1 LVREFVV
8 MNAPESPQR
17 LRTVVV
23 QLETFA
29 AASGWP
35 GRLLLAAITLF
46 MLWAGL
52 DPKGY
57 RFRNEVD
64 WVENG
69 GGLRFGRFGRV
80 ETEPVLSREQAT
92 ALNQNGYALE
102 LAFDPAPDP
111 HGGFRVLASFH
122 SGGDGLQLII
132 GQWREVLIVM
142 NGDDYSHRRRL
153 PRITAD
159 TSKFPKRP
167 LRLTINSNPT
177 GTSLYLNGE
186 PVATSA
192 KLHLTLP
199 SEPES
204 GRLLLGN
211 TASAGQ
217 PWLGVIS
224 FVSLLPRS
232 LTAGEVASSWRTQG
246 ALSPSTSDA
255 LLLFRFEEAG
265 GRTIRNHGSM
275 VAPLTIPSGLNA
287 LGRRFLRG
295 SMADSTSSRFLML
308 DTLVNFI
315 GFMPFG
321 AAVVIVLRSSH
332 RSRPRTILVTALF
345 GFALSLTI
353 ELAQAWMPSRD
364 SSLRDL
370 LLNTAGAPVGAWLWL
385 VARLRLSRSLSDQPT
400 ERA

>member
-1 LVREFVV
+1 
-8 MNAPESPQR
+8 
-17 LRTVVV
+17 
-23 QLETFA
+23 
-29 AASGWP
+29 
-35 GRLLLAAITLF
+35 
-46 MLWAGL
+46 
-52 DPKGY
+52 
-57 RFRNEVD
+57 
-64 WVENG
+64 
-69 GGLRFGRFGRV
+69 
-80 ETEPVLSREQAT
+80 
-92 ALNQNGYALE
+92 
-102 LAFDPAPDP
+102 
-111 HGGFRVLASFH
+111 
-122 SGGDGLQLII
+122 
-132 GQWREVLIVM
+132 M

-255 LLLFRFEEAG
+255 LLLFRFEEAAALLPG
-265 GRTIRNHGSM
+265 VIET
-275 VAPLTIPSGLNA
+275 LTAANGL
-287 LGRRFLRG
+287 
-295 SMADSTSSRFLML
+295 DHP
-308 DTLVNFI
+308 DTLSARAYFVS
-315 GFMPFG
+315 
-321 AAVVIVLRSSH
+321 ALRDSEREQEALEESLGLVETLINSNGPDH
-332 RSRPRTILVTALF
+332 PRTIEGQMQLFPLLVSGGRDEDADALLTDLIERFPRVMGKDHVNIMSLYGNGAQVATAL
-345 GFALSLTI
+345 GDHERANELSAFAERKARTMLPEKHPALGPMLMIRASTLRNLGLTRDEMTVLEEAFFQFTTI
-353 ELAQAWMPSRD
+353 EPK
-364 SSLRDL
+364 DL
-370 LLNTAGAPVGAWLWL
+370 GRAARAARQLAGAARQLDDPEAADRWGAE
-385 VARLRLSRSLSDQPT
+385 ADRLDGR
-400 ERA
+400 